1 VQHVTVAQ
9 QDGYVRYDL
18 RGGQPYQQVA
28 FHVNV
33 GGALVELQPG
43 GSYSIEVRSPERLV
57 FAIGGVATGASRVDV
72 AVRSGE
78 AVVTGRGRNITVT
91 AGKKV
96 TIDAIGT
103 PSDLA
108 TARWELIRD
117 GRFAEYS
124 EEQYNNTT
132 LPNPPMST
140 LSRSE
145 TWQVTSVRQFPND
158 TANGYFQLNQLC
170 LPLGGPN
177 NCAPKDHIH
186 IANFHRCCGQTTAF
200 LTGVRQPLDIDISEY
215 RSLRLSMQVRVLN
228 QSLNRAG
235 DLGVEC
241 PITVRLVYKK
251 NSPADPEQ
259 SLIWCFYAK
268 DEVGSKDVAAELF
281 PQRLTQYEWLPFED
295 ELRRPERMPEAHYL
309 QEIQIYANGHDYNV
323 EVTDVSL
330 VGVQDETLAGGS

>member
-1 VQHVTVAQ
+1 MEHAQHQAGQLEQARGRVSRLAWLVVLSAFLICCTSLSSLFYVGWRYYVDATNPQQALLIVRTDFIDSITWTSRGSARPAAVSDKQVLDEGGELRIAKLAGSPYGQAASVRLFDETVLDMWAGADIVLQTLRTSRWSGLVQHVTVAQ

-108 TARWELIRD
+108 TARWE
-117 GRFAEYS
+117 
-124 EEQYNNTT
+124 
-132 LPNPPMST
+132 
-140 LSRSE
+140 
-145 TWQVTSVRQFPND
+145 
-158 TANGYFQLNQLC
+158 
-170 LPLGGPN
+170 
-177 NCAPKDHIH
+177 
-186 IANFHRCCGQTTAF
+186 
-200 LTGVRQPLDIDISEY
+200 
-215 RSLRLSMQVRVLN
+215 
-228 QSLNRAG
+228 
-235 DLGVEC
+235 
-241 PITVRLVYKK
+241 
-251 NSPADPEQ
+251 
-259 SLIWCFYAK
+259 
-268 DEVGSKDVAAELF
+268 
-281 PQRLTQYEWLPFED
+281 
-295 ELRRPERMPEAHYL
+295 
-309 QEIQIYANGHDYNV
+309 
-323 EVTDVSL
+323 
-330 VGVQDETLAGGS
+330 